1 MIISQHD
8 AWHLAQRARDKS
20 DLAASFAPIALAS
33 SRPVVVRTIAQAVGR
48 SVCCF
53 NDGAF

>member
-20 DLAASFAPIALAS
+20 DLAAKRLSDMI
-33 SRPVVVRTIAQAVGR
+33 VAV
-48 SVCCF
+48 
-53 NDGAF
+53 